1 MLGNRSFAKL
11 DGHFQSTSASS
22 LLSVCPYGMKW
33 RDYLGFVMR
42 LQYLL
47 CLLLFVS
54 SSQLFAQLPKTE
66 REWSDKSGKFKTT
79 GVLKRIEKRHII
91 LKTADKDEVKVPIA
105 KLADADRKHVKCL
118 TIYQREQQQYKL
130 VAPHLERYRESPTA
144 VLEILLEIH
153 DLHRD
158 APYAAAMIGMAY
170 ASGKSDYKNA
180 TKYFKLAEK
189 SIKAGQEVLGTS
201 FHKTTADAIRNNIA
215 VCAFK
220 SGAADKG
227 ASFLAGRA
235 GELDSIP
242 FCTYHNATLALDLVG
257 DPRHGI
263 SLTKTGRKKIVSI
276 LATTPPENP
285 GFEVPRLFLYLL
297 EWDLPYTLDQIQ
309 QLERGETLL
318 ATGEKST
325 ALSGSVFQTEK
336 QLRDKGFTEHLQGT
350 GFLVSPQLLVT
361 NRHVVESKTNNLS
374 YTIVQVT
381 DDGKRTLVGGS
392 IVKRS
397 PVLEEDLA
405 LIKLDKPIMGRPL
418 PIDDDGV
425 VEDEEVTVLGFPRAF
440 EKGEHILASGGSVR
454 SIDEERPWYYVSA
467 QLEHGNSGGPCV
479 DRFGN
484 VVGVAFAVTNLEK
497 ASFNTSRYRDR
508 GVVVKAQPLVEFI
521 KAYDREFKFLEPSE
535 AALPSRQALTA
546 NVRDSVLL
554 VKSWKSPTE
563 RFGNTG
569 RSTLDVLRPSQR
581 RNIIK
586 EFATLKENRLYPDDW
601 CPHCNGSA
609 VCKCTNRFCKRG
621 QVQDRKQVVSRI
633 DPNTGQ
639 KSYRWVRTFERCTT
653 CGGDDAIRCRVC
665 RDGKIRE

>member
-1 MLGNRSFAKL
+1 
-11 DGHFQSTSASS
+11 
-22 LLSVCPYGMKW
+22 
-33 RDYLGFVMR
+33 MR

-79 GVLKRIEKRHII
+79 GVLQRIEKRHII
-91 LKTADKDEVKVPIA
+91 LKTAKDDEVKVPIA
-105 KLADADRKHVKCL
+105 KLADADRKHVQCL
-118 TIYQREQQQYKL
+118 AIYQREQQQYKL

-144 VLEILLEIH
+144 VLEILLQIH
-153 DLHRD
+153 DLHPD
-158 APYAAAMIGMAY
+158 APYASAMIELAY
-170 ASGKSDYKNA
+170 ASGKSDYKNG

-189 SIKAGQEVLGTS
+189 SIKASQEVLGSS
-201 FHKTTADAIRNNIA
+201 FHKMTAAAVRNNIA

-220 SGAADKG
+220 SGSADKG
-227 ASFLAGRA
+227 ASYLAGKA
-235 GELDSIP
+235 DELDSIP
-242 FCTYHNATLALDLVG
+242 FCTYHNATLALEVAG
-257 DPRHGI
+257 DVRHGI
-263 SLTKTGRKKIVSI
+263 SLTKAGRKKIVSI

-309 QLERGETLL
+309 QLEQGETLL

-336 QLRDKGFTEHLQGT
+336 QLRDKGYTEHLQGT

-361 NRHVVESKTNNLS
+361 NRHVIESKTNNLS

-405 LIKLDKPIMGRPL
+405 LIKLDKPIRGRPL
-418 PIDDDGV
+418 PIYEEGV

-454 SIDEERPWYYVSA
+454 SIDEERPWFYVSA
-467 QLEHGNSGGPCV
+467 RLENGNSGGPCV
-479 DRFGN
+479 DQFGN

-497 ASFNTSRYRDR
+497 MSSGARLYHDR
-508 GVVVKAQPLVEFI
+508 GVVVKAQPLIEFL
-521 KAYDREFKFLEPSE
+521 KAFDSEFDFLTPKDK
-535 AALPSRQALTA
+535 ALPSRQTLTA

-563 RFGNTG
+563 RFAN
-569 RSTLDVLRPSQR
+569 RSRSAIDVLRTKPR
-581 RNIIK
+581 RDIIK

-601 CPHCNGSA
+601 CPHCNGTA
-609 VCKCTNRFCKRG
+609 VCRCTNRFCKRG
-621 QVQDRKQVVSRI
+621 QIQNRKQVLANI
-633 DPNTGQ
+633 DPNTG
-639 KSYRWVRTFERCTT
+639 KKFYRWVRSYERCPT
-653 CGGDDAIRCRVC
+653 CGGDDAVKCRSC